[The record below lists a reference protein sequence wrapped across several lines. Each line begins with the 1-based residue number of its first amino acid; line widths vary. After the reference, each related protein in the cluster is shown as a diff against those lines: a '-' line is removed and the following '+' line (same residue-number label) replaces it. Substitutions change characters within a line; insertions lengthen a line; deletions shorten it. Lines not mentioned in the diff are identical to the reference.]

1 MLIDINKIIVNDR
14 IRKDF
19 GNIEEL
25 AEDIR
30 VNGLINPPTVNKS
43 YVLLAGERRLRA
55 CKLLGWAQIEVHMLD
70 TKDEAHDLAVEMSE
84 NNMRRNFTGSELA
97 EGIRRQMAIEAE
109 KARERQGART
119 DIVQTFAEGSSGR
132 ARDKAAEQ
140 FGISGEQARKTLF
153 VDDHRDMLDPADFAD
168 WDEGK
173 LSTNKAFQRIKA
185 AQQQAEQERDAA
197 MSDAQTT
204 ATLYGQAKVQLTQA
218 REDLAQERT
227 KNLELGSEIANMER
241 TIAEM
246 QKPEVIEREVEV
258 VREVVP
264 DEVQERI
271 EWLEHLEK
279 IHSDDTQKL
288 RRNLEKK
295 NKEIERRKVLLD
307 GKNHIDNASWDISVL
322 TMATNNYLSQ
332 YGGKAW
338 AFDQF
343 DHADEVTQKEFI
355 KAITSLAAFS
365 QNLVQMISDQNLEA

>member
-55 CKLLGWAQIEVHMLD
+55 CKLLGWTQIEVHMLD

-84 NNMRRNFTGSELA
+84 NNLRRNFTGSELA
-97 EGIRRQMAIEAE
+97 EGIRRQMALESE
-109 KARERQGART
+109 KAKERMADGGRGGNFST
-119 DIVQTFAEGSSGR
+119 PSGKS
-132 ARDKAAEQ
+132 RDKAAEQ
-140 FGISGEQARKTLF
+140 FGISGKQAEKVMF

-279 IHSDDTQKL
+279 IHSDDTQRL

-295 NKEIERRKVLLD
+295 NKEIERLKVLLD
-307 GKNHIDNASWDISVL
+307 GKNHLDNASWDISVL
-322 TMATNNYLSQ
+322 TTATNNYLSQ